1 RTPHLRGRRGASRMI
16 REATMAE
23 AVDEMLTK
31 ITDKARRNTA
41 YGDIDGVIA
50 LEILRDDA
58 VDDVEHHVVRY
69 LREALPAAPLRST
82 RWEGQDSLD
91 AHAADE
97 PLATHDWPAPVPEWP
112 ASK

>member
-1 RTPHLRGRRGASRMI
+1 MTIFLDVAVVQIQSWLARTPHLRGRRGASRMI

-31 ITDKARRNTA
+31 FTDKARRNTA

-58 VDDVEHHVVRY
+58 VDEVERHVSCSGGSY
-69 LREALPAAPLRST
+69 RE
-82 RWEGQDSLD
+82 
-91 AHAADE
+91 
-97 PLATHDWPAPVPEWP
+97 
-112 ASK
+112 